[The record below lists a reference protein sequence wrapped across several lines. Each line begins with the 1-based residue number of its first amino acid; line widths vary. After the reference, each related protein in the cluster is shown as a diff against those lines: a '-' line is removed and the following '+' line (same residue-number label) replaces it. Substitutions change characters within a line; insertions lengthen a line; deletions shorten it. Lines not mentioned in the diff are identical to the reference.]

1 LAEKNRV
8 GREPEPQ
15 VFFSLRL
22 MCKLRF
28 FSSACFTAQI
38 ASCVGYN
45 SGDKLYNRIMT
56 DIIGLSY
63 FVPGMAFVSQLS
75 ERNVDR
81 IKYSTTNNKLEST
94 NCQRFLKFL

>member
-1 LAEKNRV
+1 
-8 GREPEPQ
+8 
-15 VFFSLRL
+15 
-22 MCKLRF
+22 
-28 FSSACFTAQI
+28 
-38 ASCVGYN
+38 
-45 SGDKLYNRIMT
+45 MT